1 MQQISIQHNH
11 VKYYSEKHKPWRH
24 LRDIHPFVG
33 EEIGLREGNCL
44 TQATQQI
51 SSRPSTRTQPPDPW
65 GMQGTTRLPGSSRG
79 PPLFTC
85 PNFPSLA
92 QVRSPCWP
100 NNIIL
105 VLDIFFYFHHYHLPL
120 NSFCLYLHL
129 WFFINGCLF
138 IFKSEAL
145 KCPFC
150 ECAECIG
157 LLSFAVVSC
166 LGVGQWK
173 VPSNVLI
180 YRYFLLGWLVR

>member
-1 MQQISIQHNH
+1 MQQISIQHTH

-105 VLDIFFYFHHYHLPL
+105 VLDILL
-120 NSFCLYLHL
+120 NH
-129 WFFINGCLF
+129 
-138 IFKSEAL
+138 
-145 KCPFC
+145 PR
-150 ECAECIG
+150 
-157 LLSFAVVSC
+157 
-166 LGVGQWK
+166 GVEW
-173 VPSNVLI
+173 VPSWGFWSQRWLPERMTCCINVNFFRWCLSKKN
-180 YRYFLLGWLVR
+180 LS